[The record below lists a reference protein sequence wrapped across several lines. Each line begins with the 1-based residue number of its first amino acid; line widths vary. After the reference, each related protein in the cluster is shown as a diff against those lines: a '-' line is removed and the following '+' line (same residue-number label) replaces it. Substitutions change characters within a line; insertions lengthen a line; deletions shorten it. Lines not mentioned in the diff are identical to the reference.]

1 MTGCEHALTLITTGN
16 QVHIKKILLICLK
29 CKYIFMLHGNV
40 DVNGLGYIG
49 GQHENSTR
57 GW

>member
-16 QVHIKKILLICLK
+16 QVHFKKILFICLK

-40 DVNGLGYIG
+40 DVIGLGYIG
-49 GQHENSTR
+49 GQHENST
-57 GW
+57 